1 MQPLIAGKNPLHF
14 DSDADGSFL
23 GSRRIYGARFGTP
36 DMKSSWFAWLCA
48 HADGAAKAG
57 FAASMIYLFAAA
69 LYAAMLGGSWGS
81 IRDKTAAL
89 VDNAAR
95 SAGFAIDKIVIQG
108 RVHMLEAEVMDALG
122 ATTER
127 SILSFDAQQTQQKI
141 LAIGWVKS
149 AEIQRIWPSTIVVAV
164 EERSPFALWRHNN
177 QTYAVDADGVVLGPV
192 KADELAGLPRVQGE
206 GAQIAARALL
216 DAVNAHPMVEAKLQ
230 DAERISSRRWD
241 IILVEGVRVKLPENA
256 GDAIASLEFL
266 LRDGNLPL
274 AQIASIDL
282 RAPGQA
288 AISAR
293 SDTKDAR
300 QQILSAAAQGQT
312 APR

>member
-1 MQPLIAGKNPLHF
+1 MQPLIADKNPLHF

-36 DMKSSWFAWLCA
+36 DMKSSWFAWWCA

-81 IRDKTAAL
+81 IPDKTAAL
-89 VDNAAR
+89 VDKAAR
-95 SAGFAIDKIVIQG
+95 SVGFAIDKIVIQG
-108 RVHMLEAEVMDALG
+108 RVHMREAEVMDALG
-122 ATTER
+122 ATAES
-127 SILSFDAQQTQQKI
+127 SILSFDAQQTQKKI
-141 LAIGWVKS
+141 LAISWVKS
-149 AEIQRIWPSTIVVAV
+149 AEIQRIWPSTVVVAIA
-164 EERSPFALWRHNN
+164 ERVPFALWRKDG
-177 QTYAVDADGVVLGPV
+177 QTYAIDAEGVVLGPV
-192 KADELAGLPRVQGE
+192 KPDELAGLPRIQGE
-206 GAQIAARALL
+206 GAPSAARAML
-216 DAVNAHPMVEAKLQ
+216 DAVNAHRTVKAKFQ
-230 DAERISSRRWD
+230 DAERMSSRRWD
-241 IILVEGVRVKLPENA
+241 VILAGGVRVKLPENA
-256 GDAIASLEFL
+256 SDAVASLEIL
-266 LRDGNLPL
+266 LREGNLPL
-274 AQIASIDL
+274 AEIASIDL